1 MNHPPADAVLLPAVF
16 SVRQRGFSLIEIA
29 LVLVIVGLALGGI
42 MSALGPQLENKK
54 VSDTQ
59 ARIKEASDA
68 IMAFAMVNGR
78 LPCPAALPTA
88 VVAANRG
95 FADPANPVRGSC
107 TNFEG
112 FVPARTLGLGE
123 QGVSGDSEG
132 LVQDAWGFGLRYRVA
147 RVVYSLGGNQ
157 PAPISCLGGPAND
170 CFPLT
175 QANGIRNAYYTPAV
189 AAAAGPPPV
198 AAAAAVVTPIPAAG
212 QLQICNTSPG
222 IPAAACTGAT
232 RLGEAVFI
240 VWSTGRNGSDNGAAA
255 GGTTGT
261 RGADEDA
268 NLVAGIPNDVTYV
281 SHERRDAGGAGGAF
295 DDILLWIPANTLIGN
310 MVRAGVLP

>member
-1 MNHPPADAVLLPAVF
+1 MNSPPIKVSPSIVIGPN
-16 SVRQRGFSLIEIA
+16 QRGFSLIEIA

-68 IMAFAMVNGR
+68 IVAFAMVNGR
-78 LPCPAALPTA
+78 LPCPAALPST

-95 FADPANPVRGSC
+95 FADPANPARGLC

-123 QGVSGDSEG
+123 QGVGGVSEG
-132 LVQDAWGFGLRYRVA
+132 LIQDAWGFGLRYRVA
-147 RVVYSLGGNQ
+147 RVVYSLTGNQ
-157 PAPISCLGGPAND
+157 PVPFDCSGGAAND

-189 AAAAGPPPV
+189 AAAPPV

-212 QLQICNTSPG
+212 QLQICNTSTG
-222 IPAAACTGAT
+222 ITPANCSAAAPA
-232 RLGEAVFI
+232 LAQAVYI
-240 VWSTGRNGSDNGAAA
+240 VWSTGRSGSISQGV
-255 GGTTGT
+255 
-261 RGADEDA
+261 DEDA
-268 NLVAGIPNDVTYV
+268 NLIIGIPNDVTYV
-281 SHERRDAGGAGGAF
+281 SHERRDAGGLGGAF
-295 DDILLWIPANTLIGN
+295 DDILFWMPANTLTGN
-310 MVRAGVLP
+310 MIRAGVLP